1 MSKLVHRGGVWY
13 CWIPRPGGGV
23 RRVSTGCV
31 DKKAAADRFKQ
42 LEREAVSPSHAAANA
57 ATIERILVDYIAS
70 RRRLGRA
77 AGTIHHVET
86 KAGHLGRLLPT
97 RVAELEREG
106 HPRMVAYVEAR
117 LAEGARRTTVKKEL
131 RVFGAAWKL
140 ARRNKLATL
149 GLDELMPEL
158 EDDYEPRTRA
168 LTPWEL
174 VALVHALPTWK
185 AAIVVWTVA
194 TGARWGEV
202 TRALPGDR
210 TGDMQDLRGTK
221 TKLAKRT
228 VPLVGL
234 ALRMV
239 EWAERAASHV
249 DAPVRV
255 GPWRGDRLFVRW
267 VNARR
272 DLADV
277 CRKLGLAPVS
287 PNDLRRTFGTWL
299 RNAGVEPSL
308 IGAAMGHVDSRMV
321 EQVYGR
327 LTPEALA
334 KLLAARVAPPP
345 ALPEARRKP
354 LAGDIFTLA
363 AIARSILAQRATI
376 ENPRVGGSIP
386 SLSTQNPQGNVESGQ
401 DSEPPSG
408 HKKTRAP
415 AISRPPL
422 RELVRARRRGRRELY
437 ERALALGDPWMLAG
451 AS

>member
-1 MSKLVHRGGVWY
+1 MSKLVRRGGVWY

-42 LEREAVSPSHAAANA
+42 LERDAVAPSHAAANA

-174 VALVHALPTWK
+174 VALVVALPVHR
-185 AAIVVWTVA
+185 AAHVVWIVA
-194 TGARWGEV
+194 TSARWSESVAARANDRLGHMQV
-202 TRALPGDR
+202 VHGKKTRLS
-210 TGDMQDLRGTK
+210 
-221 TKLAKRT
+221 KRI
-228 VPLVGL
+228 VPLVGA
-234 ALRMV
+234 ALSMV
-239 EWAERAASHV
+239 EWAERTRNV
-249 DAPVRV
+249 DPSTDERMFY
-255 GPWRGDRLFVRW
+255 PWTNV
-267 VNARR
+267 RR
-272 DLADV
+272 DLAEV
-277 CRKLGLAPVS
+277 CLKLGIAPVS

-299 RNAGVEPSL
+299 RNAGVEPAL

-321 EQVYGR
+321 ERVYGR
-327 LTPEALA
+327 LTPDALG
-334 KLLAARVAPPP
+334 KLLAERVGGGDAVREV
-345 ALPEARRKP
+345 ADKP
-354 LAGDIFTLA
+354 LAGHESLEHEESGEIDVES
-363 AIARSILAQRATI
+363 ART

-386 SLSTQNPQGNVESGQ
+386 SLSTDNPQGNVESEG

-408 HKKTRAP
+408 REKTRAP
-415 AISRPPL
+415 AISRP
-422 RELVRARRRGRRELY
+422 ARITLYPGVTQALY
-437 ERALALGDPWMLAG
+437 ERALAFVEPWMLAEG
-451 AS
+451 A